1 MIQPITWVTCKGWR
15 CLGQAQSAHRASS
28 SRLASTSSSPSCQGR
43 RRLSLDLWS
52 ILLHWCLVTK
62 QSSHVK
68 SCQVI
73 CCLIWCLS
81 RVSFD
86 TCCILVQ
93 LVQLYSLMYSLC
105 CQLYCVKICY
115 KMLTIQYNII
125 CYNVFLVV
133 FLVDSHILA
142 PRPSGPPQRITADSV
157 TWTDVRAWRPG
168 QSDNPTISRR
178 KSRCLRRVHS
188 IFIYIYIL
196 ITYILV
202 IVSYSWW

>member
-1 MIQPITWVTCKGWR
+1 MFG

-43 RRLSLDLWS
+43 RLLSLDLWS

-68 SCQVI
+68 SCQVMSNQVKSCQVSQVSQVI

-93 LVQLYSLMYSLC
+93 LVQLVQLYSLMYSLC
-105 CQLYCVKICY
+105 CQLYCVTICHN
-115 KMLTIQYNII
+115 MSQ
-125 CYNVFLVV
+125 CFPCC
-133 FLVDSHILA
+133 FSCWLA

-157 TWTDVRAWRPG
+157 IWTDVRAWRPG
-168 QSDNPTISRR
+168 QSDNFTTKITMFASC
-178 KSRCLRRVHS
+178 SFNLH
-188 IFIYIYIL
+188 IYIY
-196 ITYILV
+196 
-202 IVSYSWW
+202 